1 MRGGVELGVSVSGC
15 ALAVTNLSAGHV
27 LWWRQQGTEDAN
39 GQPMS
44 TAAQVRRLIDEA
56 RDPDNL
62 APMFYG
68 WGSWL

>member
-1 MRGGVELGVSVSGC
+1 MMMPVP
-15 ALAVTNLSAGHV
+15 
-27 LWWRQQGTEDAN
+27 QGTEDAN
-39 GQPMS
+39 GQPMD

-68 WGSWL
+68 WGAWL